1 MEGFEIHST
10 KSIDR
15 SGHDPMDSY
24 AFALR
29 MNELLE
35 RAGEARDSGCMD
47 LAWSS
52 ADLGKYFILI
62 RYKAADETRFAL
74 HITDAESDDT
84 GTVGESRITF
94 SPERGVDGLFG
105 DVCDEVGVFD
115 DDFGTLFDMAQ
126 ALMSAYLDTYDQ

>member
-35 RAGEARDSGCMD
+35 RVGEVRDSGFID

-52 ADLGKYFILI
+52 AHLDKYFVLI
-62 RYKAADETRFAL
+62 RHNAANETRFAL
-74 HITDAESDDT
+74 NIIDAERDDT
-84 GTVGESRITF
+84 GNERESRITF
-94 SPERGVDGLFG
+94 SPERGVDGLYG
-105 DVCDEVGVFD
+105 EVCEEVGLFD
-115 DDFGTLFDMAQ
+115 DDFGTKFDMAQ
-126 ALMSAYLDTYDQ
+126 ALMSAYIDTYDH